1 MRYSYFTST
10 DAMNFLALF
19 ISLPTQGGTDR
30 VRVWRALKGLGCG
43 TLRDGVYLLPDE
55 PQHASS
61 LEAVALDALG
71 AGGTGDVHV
80 LAARD
85 ADHEQDLLQL
95 FDRTADYTALAAD
108 LRQWLGELQAT
119 EGPAA
124 LRREQ
129 QFTRRFLQLTGID
142 FFPGPARQQLS
153 ALMAELR
160 QAVARRV
167 SPGEPS
173 AQAAA
178 VPPLDAAL
186 YRKRVW
192 ATRERPRVDRLA
204 SAWLI
209 KRHIDRQA
217 RFVWL
222 PKPKDCPRDALG
234 FDYDG
239 AAFSHSSRGVTFET
253 LLAAFGLEG
262 DAALVRIG
270 TLVHFLDV
278 GGLPVAEAAGVDALL
293 AGACARELD
302 DDRLLK
308 DAMQVFDWLHTHY
321 AAAA

>member
-1 MRYSYFTST
+1 MT
-10 DAMNFLALF
+10 FLALF
-19 ISLPTQGGTDR
+19 ISLPSQGGADR

-43 TLRDGVYLLPDE
+43 TLRDGVYLLPDG
-55 PQHASS
+55 PQHASA
-61 LEAVALDALG
+61 LEAVGLDARS

-85 ADHEQDLLQL
+85 ADHEQTLLQL
-95 FDRTADYTALAAD
+95 FDRTAEHAALAAD
-108 LRQWLGELQAT
+108 VRQLLAEVPGL

-124 LRREQ
+124 ARREQ
-129 QFTRRFLQLTGID
+129 PLLRRFAQLSGID
-142 FFPGPARQQLS
+142 FFPGPAQAQVQ
-153 ALMAELR
+153 ALLAELR

-167 SPGEPS
+167 SPDEPR
-173 AQAAA
+173 AQATSVPRLEAA
-178 VPPLDAAL
+178 Q

-192 ATRERPRVDRLA
+192 ATRERPGVDRLA

-222 PKPKDCPRDALG
+222 RKPKDCPRDALG
-234 FDYDG
+234 FDFDG
-239 AAFSHSSRGVTFET
+239 AAFSHSARGVTFET

-270 TLVHFLDV
+270 ALVHFLDI
-278 GGLPVAEAAGVDALL
+278 GGLPVAEAAGMAALL
-293 AGACARELD
+293 AGASAREAD

-308 DAMQVFDWLHTHY
+308 DTMQVFDWLHAHFG
-321 AAAA
+321 AAA

>member
-1 MRYSYFTST
+1 M
-10 DAMNFLALF
+10 
-19 ISLPTQGGTDR
+19 SLPTQGGTDR

-43 TLRDGVYLLPDE
+43 TLRDGVYLLPNL

-61 LEAVALDALG
+61 LEAVALDARG

-85 ADHEQDLLQL
+85 ADHEQALLQL
-95 FDRTADYTALAAD
+95 FDRTADYTALATD
-108 LRQWLGELQAT
+108 VRQLLGEVPAMD
-119 EGPAA
+119 GPAA

-129 QFTRRFLQLTGID
+129 QFNRRFSQVTSID
-142 FFPGPARQQLS
+142 FFPGPAQQQVL
-153 ALMAELR
+153 ALIAELR

-167 SPGEPS
+167 SPDEPTS
-173 AQAAA
+173 QAAA
-178 VPPLDAAL
+178 VPRLDTAL

-192 ATRERPRVDRLA
+192 ATRARPRVDRLA

-234 FDYDG
+234 FDFDG
-239 AAFSHSSRGVTFET
+239 ATFSHSARGVTFET

-278 GGLPVAEAAGVDALL
+278 GGLPVAEAAGIDALL
-293 AGACARELD
+293 AGASARED
-302 DDRLLK
+302 DDNRLLK
-308 DAMQVFDWLHTHY
+308 DAMQVFDWLYTHY
-321 AAAA
+321 GAAA

>member
-1 MRYSYFTST
+1 
-10 DAMNFLALF
+10 MNFLALF

-43 TLRDGVYLLPDE
+43 TLRDGVYLLPDQ
-55 PQHASS
+55 PQHADA
-61 LEAVALDALG
+61 LEAVALDTRT
-71 AGGTGDVHV
+71 AGGTGDLHA

-85 ADHEQDLLQL
+85 AEHQQSLLRL
-95 FDRTADYTALAAD
+95 FDRTADYTALATD
-108 LRQWLGELQAT
+108 LRQWLGELPGT
-119 EGPAA
+119 DGPAA

-142 FFPGPARQQLS
+142 FFPGPAQDQVQ

-160 QAVARRV
+160 QAVARHV
-167 SPGEPS
+167 SPDEPS
-173 AQAAA
+173 AQAAS
-178 VPPLDAAL
+178 VPRLDAAQ
-186 YRKRVW
+186 YRKRTW
-192 ATRERPRVDRLA
+192 STRARPRVDRLA

-222 PKPKDCPRDALG
+222 QKPKDSPRDALG
-234 FDYDG
+234 FDFDG
-239 AAFSHSSRGVTFET
+239 AAFSHSARGVTFET

-278 GGLPVAEAAGVDALL
+278 GGLPVAEAAGIDALL
-293 AGACARELD
+293 AGASARQSD
-302 DDRLLK
+302 DDRLLR
-308 DAMQVFDWLHTHY
+308 DAMQVFDWLHAHY
-321 AAAA
+321 GAAP